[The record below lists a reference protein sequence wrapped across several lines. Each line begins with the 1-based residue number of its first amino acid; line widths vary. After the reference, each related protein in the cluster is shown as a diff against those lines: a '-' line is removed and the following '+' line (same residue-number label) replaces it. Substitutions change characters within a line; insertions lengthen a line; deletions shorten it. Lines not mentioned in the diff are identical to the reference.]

1 MSIIEPGAVL
11 FHRNKDGSL
20 IERLRESRGSVSVTH
35 PVLIGGEIVGAIP
48 APATTGVDAM
58 LRKIAELEERL
69 KAQTV
74 TTPVTDGKKQR
85 TPAQIQAAKERM
97 AKARAGR
104 KP

>member
-1 MSIIEPGAVL
+1 
-11 FHRNKDGSL
+11 
-20 IERLRESRGSVSVTH
+20 
-35 PVLIGGEIVGAIP
+35 
-48 APATTGVDAM
+48 M
-58 LRKIAELEERL
+58 LRQIAELQEKL

-85 TPAQIQAAKERM
+85 TPTQIQAAKDRM

>member
-1 MSIIEPGAVL
+1 
-11 FHRNKDGSL
+11 
-20 IERLRESRGSVSVTH
+20 
-35 PVLIGGEIVGAIP
+35 
-48 APATTGVDAM
+48 M

-85 TPAQIQAAKERM
+85 TPAQIQAAKDRM